1 MRAESEQQLDREIA
15 LLREQLELAEEM
27 RRAIVD
33 DEVDAFVVGRND
45 ADPKLVLLETA
56 RPGHATLLDHVH
68 EGAVTVSESGD
79 VLYANQHFA
88 TMVGRSLSQLFGEP
102 LSEVVAPRDRMGLEA
117 FLAERAVNSVFDV
130 ALDAEDVH
138 VALRFT
144 LVSVGN
150 GHASLIVSDLSIG
163 ERLIDAENA
172 LRAIRDGE
180 IDGVVVAGERVLLIG
195 DAHRPYRALA
205 DRMEQGAATLS
216 AQGEVLYANDRLAS
230 MVGVTRD
237 QLLGKPILPLLEGDE
252 KVVQDL
258 LAGAAVGPALCELAI
273 VRADGSRLP
282 VNAAAQ
288 RVDGVDAITLVL
300 TDLTEHNRHKV
311 IEEEARRKDR
321 FLAVLGHELRNP
333 LASIR
338 NAAEILKRRSAAAEL
353 SGDERFPVEVI
364 GRQTATLVRLVDD
377 LLDIHRLNEGK
388 IVLRRAPVE
397 LATVIRNAIEA
408 AQPYLHGKGQTLDLA
423 LPDEPIFVH
432 ADAVRLVQVLLN
444 LLSNAAKFTA
454 EGGRI
459 AITLERVRRAS
470 AEEVARIRVADN
482 GVGVPRD
489 LLDRIFDAYMQ
500 VASPGE
506 GGGTGLGLGLSV
518 ARRLVAL
525 HGGSIR
531 ADSDGPGRGTTFTVE
546 LACTAPPNIV
556 AHDANVEEAASPKL
570 RILVA
575 DDSEDSALSLAM
587 VLRLSGHDTRIARDG
602 REALAVAEDFR
613 PDIAILDI
621 DMPALDGYETARA
634 LRQRPWGRSLVLYA
648 LTGWAQQA
656 DRLRAR
662 QAGFDAHFIKPV
674 GREALARAIEAHY
687 RSATPPA

>member
-15 LLREQLELAEEM
+15 LLRQQLELAEEM

-33 DEVDAFVVGRND
+33 DEVDAFVVGRD
-45 ADPKLVLLETA
+45 GADPKLVLLETA
-56 RPGHATLLDHVH
+56 RPGHATLLEHVH

-79 VLYANQHFA
+79 VLYANRRFA

-102 LSEVVAPRDRMGLEA
+102 LREVVAPLDRARFEA
-117 FLAERAVNSVFDV
+117 FLAERAIDSVFDA
-130 ALDAEDVH
+130 ALDAERAH
-138 VALRFT
+138 VAVRFT

-150 GHASLIVSDLSIG
+150 GHASLIVNDLSMG
-163 ERLIDAENA
+163 ERLIEAENA

-216 AQGEVLYANDRLAS
+216 AHGDVLYANERLAS
-230 MVGVTRD
+230 MVGVARED
-237 QLLGKPILPLLEGDE
+237 LLGKPISPLLEGDRE
-252 KVVQDL
+252 VVRQL
-258 LAGAAVGPALCELAI
+258 IAGAAVGPALCELAI
-273 VRADGSRLP
+273 VRTDGSLLP
-282 VNAAAQ
+282 VSAAAQ

-300 TDLTEHNRHKV
+300 TDLTEHHRHKL

-338 NAAEILKRRSAAAEL
+338 NAAEILKRRSSAL
-353 SGDERFPVEVI
+353 SSDERFPVEVI
-364 GRQTATLVRLVDD
+364 GRQTATLVRLIDD

-388 IVLRRAPVE
+388 IVLRREPVE

-408 AQPYLHGKGQTLDLA
+408 AGPYLHGKGQTLDLA
-423 LPDEPIFVH
+423 LPDKPIFVH

-459 AITLERVRRAS
+459 AITLEGVRRAS
-470 AEEVARIRVADN
+470 GEEVARIRVADN
-482 GVGVPRD
+482 GIGVAPE
-489 LLDRIFDAYMQ
+489 LLDRIFNAYMQ
-500 VASPGE
+500 VTSPGE
-506 GGGTGLGLGLSV
+506 SGGTGLGLGLSV
-518 ARRLVAL
+518 ARRLIAL

-531 ADSDGPGRGTTFTVE
+531 ADSEGPGRGTTFTLE
-546 LACTAPPNIV
+546 LAACAPPADVV
-556 AHDANVEEAASPKL
+556 AQGALVEEAPTPKL

-575 DDSEDSALSLAM
+575 DDSEDSAQSLAM
-587 VLRLSGHDTRIARDG
+587 VLRVVGHDTRIARDG
-602 REALAVAEDFR
+602 QEALAVADDFR
-613 PDIAILDI
+613 PDVAVLDI

-634 LRQRPWGRSLVLYA
+634 LRQRPWGRKLVLYA
-648 LTGWAQQA
+648 LTGWGQQA

-662 QAGFDAHFIKPV
+662 EAGFDSHFVKPIGPDV
-674 GREALARAIEAHY
+674 LARAIEAHW
-687 RSATPPA
+687 RSATRPA

>member
-1 MRAESEQQLDREIA
+1 ME
-15 LLREQLELAEEM
+15 
-27 RRAIVD
+27 
-33 DEVDAFVVGRND
+33 
-45 ADPKLVLLETA
+45 
-56 RPGHATLLDHVH
+56 
-68 EGAVTVSESGD
+68 
-79 VLYANQHFA
+79 
-88 TMVGRSLSQLFGEP
+88 
-102 LSEVVAPRDRMGLEA
+102 
-117 FLAERAVNSVFDV
+117 
-130 ALDAEDVH
+130 
-138 VALRFT
+138 
-144 LVSVGN
+144 
-150 GHASLIVSDLSIG
+150 
-163 ERLIDAENA
+163 AENA

-216 AQGEVLYANDRLAS
+216 AQGDVLYANDRFAA
-230 MVGVTRD
+230 MVGVARD
-237 QLLGKPILPLLEGDE
+237 QLLGKPISPLLEGDR
-252 KVVQDL
+252 KMVRDL
-258 LAGAAVGPALCELAI
+258 IAGAAVAPAVCELAI
-273 VRADGSRLP
+273 VRADGSLLP
-282 VNAAAQ
+282 VSASAQ
-288 RVDGVDAITLVL
+288 RVDGIDAITLVL
-300 TDLTEHNRHKV
+300 TDLTEHHRHKV

-338 NAAEILKRRSAAAEL
+338 NAAEILKRRSAAL
-353 SGDERFPVEVI
+353 GSDERFPVEVI

-388 IVLRRAPVE
+388 IVLRRQPVE

-432 ADAVRLVQVLLN
+432 ADAVRLVQVFLN
-444 LLSNAAKFTA
+444 LLSNAAKFTP

-459 AITLERVRRAS
+459 AITIERVRRATG
-470 AEEVARIRVADN
+470 EDVARIRVADN
-482 GVGVPRD
+482 GVGVARE

-525 HGGSIR
+525 HGGSIH

-546 LACTAPPNIV
+546 LAACAPPADVV
-556 AHDANVEEAASPKL
+556 AHSANVEEASAPKL

-575 DDSEDSALSLAM
+575 DDSEDSAQSLAM
-587 VLRLSGHDTRIARDG
+587 VLRLVGHDTRIARDG
-602 REALAVAEDFR
+602 QEALAVADDFR
-613 PDIAILDI
+613 PDVAVLDI
-621 DMPALDGYETARA
+621 DMPTLDGYETARA
-634 LRQRPWGRSLVLYA
+634 LRQRPWGRKLVLYA
-648 LTGWAQQA
+648 LTGWGQQA

-662 QAGFDAHFIKPV
+662 EAGFDSHFVKPIGPDV
-674 GREALARAIEAHY
+674 LARAIEAHWH
-687 RSATPPA
+687 SPAPPA